1 MKVREIMAKEPKC
14 CGLDANLATAT
25 ELMWKNDCGALPV
38 VDDGKLAGI
47 ITDRDVCI
55 ALGTR
60 NRAAAEI
67 AVKDV
72 ATRELQT
79 CTANDDVSAAMATM
93 RRAKVRRL
101 PVVSDGGKIAGI
113 VALNDLVLAA
123 SRKRFEIDYDEVMN
137 TIQAVSEHRGR
148 KPAEPEKLKFP
159 PIPVAV
165 A

>member
-1 MKVREIMAKEPKC
+1 MKVRDIMTKQPKA
-14 CGLDANLATAT
+14 CGPDTNVAAAAG
-25 ELMWKNDCGALPV
+25 LMWANDCGVLPV

-47 ITDRDVCI
+47 ITDRDICI

-60 NRAAAEI
+60 NRPAAEI

-72 ATRELQT
+72 ATREVQT
-79 CTANDDVSAAMATM
+79 CAPDDSVETAMATM

-101 PVVSDGGKIAGI
+101 PVVSDGGKVEGM

-123 SRKRFEIDYDEVMN
+123 DRARWEVDYDQVVD
-137 TIQAVSEHRGR
+137 TIRAVSEHRGR
-148 KPAEPEKLKFP
+148 KPVEPEKFKLP
-159 PIPVAV
+159 PIPVVV